1 MPDRNFDM
9 HFEPFKNQRLSR
21 RARLGELIDRTGIGS
36 LSRFASNPKHL
47 IVLNYHRIGN
57 YQEAIGDPGVYSATA
72 SEFDQQLQFL
82 KSEFEVMDPKRMQ
95 GGLDDIQAGKTR
107 RASVLLTF
115 DDGYKDNVEN
125 ALPLLRKHALAA
137 AFFVPS
143 EFIGSRDVPWW
154 DEISYCIKSAGQ
166 SRFVLTYPKR
176 LAVDLGV
183 QGFANVS
190 REVLR
195 LYKDPAMLD
204 SARFIGE
211 LRAACQGDVIPLSFE
226 QMFFSPSDMVAMQA
240 AGMTIG
246 AHGHS
251 HKLLARLSAEDEL
264 QEIETATG
272 MLQDVLGARPRL
284 FAYPVG
290 SRTAFSA
297 RTQTVLK
304 SLGYDYA
311 FSFYGGINSTQT
323 LDKFN
328 ILRVAVARQSGGHL
342 RTQVRCAAVF
352 GRFSP

>member
-1 MPDRNFDM
+1 LPDRSFDM
-9 HFEPFKNQRLSR
+9 HFESFKNQQRSR
-21 RARLGELIDRTGIGS
+21 RARLGELIDRSGIGA
-36 LSRFASNPKHL
+36 LLRLASNPKHL

-57 YQEAIGDPGVYSATA
+57 YQDAIGDPGVYSATA
-72 SEFDQQLQFL
+72 DEFDQQLQFL
-82 KSEFEVMDPKRMQ
+82 KSEFEVVDPKRMQ
-95 GGLDDIQAGKTR
+95 DCLDNIQAGKTR

-125 ALPLLRKHALAA
+125 ALPLLSKHSLAA

-143 EFIGSRDVPWW
+143 EFIGSREIPWW
-154 DEISYCIKSAGQ
+154 DEISYCLKSAGQ
-166 SRFVLTYPKR
+166 SRFALTYPRR
-176 LAVDLGV
+176 LAVDLEA
-183 QGFANVS
+183 QGFANAS

-195 LYKDPAMLD
+195 LYKDPTMLD
-204 SARFIGE
+204 SARFISD
-211 LRAACQGDVIPLSFE
+211 LRVACQGDVIPLSFE
-226 QMFFSPSDMVAMQA
+226 QMFFSPDDMVAMQD

-251 HKLLARLSAEDEL
+251 HQLLARLSAKDEL
-264 QEIETATG
+264 QEIETATR
-272 MLQDVLGARPRL
+272 MLQDVLGVRPRL

-290 SRTAFSA
+290 SRTAFSD
-297 RTQTVLK
+297 RTQSVLK

-323 LDKFN
+323 LDNFN
-328 ILRVAVARQSGGHL
+328 ILRVAVARQSGRHL

>member
-1 MPDRNFDM
+1 MPDRSFDM
-9 HFEPFKNQRLSR
+9 HFESFKNQRRSR
-21 RARLGELIDRTGIGS
+21 RSRLGELIDRTGIGS
-36 LSRFASNPKHL
+36 LLRFASNPKHL

-72 SEFDQQLQFL
+72 LEFDQQLQFL
-82 KSEFEVMDPKRMQ
+82 KSEFEVVNPQRIQDC
-95 GGLDDIQAGKTR
+95 LDNIQAGKTR

-125 ALPLLRKHALAA
+125 ALPLLSKHSLAA

-143 EFIGSRDVPWW
+143 EFIGSRQIPWW
-154 DEISYCIKSAGQ
+154 DEISYCLKSAGQ
-166 SRFVLTYPKR
+166 SQFVLTYPKR
-176 LAVDLGV
+176 LTVDLDA
-183 QGFANVS
+183 QGFANAS

-195 LYKDPAMLD
+195 LYKDPVMLD
-204 SARFIGE
+204 STRFIGE
-211 LRAACQGDVIPLSFE
+211 LRAACRGEMIPSSFE
-226 QMFFSPSDMVAMQA
+226 QMFFSPSDMVTMQD

-251 HKLLARLSAEDEL
+251 HQLLARLSAEDEL
-264 QEIETATG
+264 QEVETATG
-272 MLQDVLGARPRL
+272 MLQDILGARPRL

-290 SRTAFSA
+290 SRTAFSD
-297 RTQTVLK
+297 RTKSVLK
-304 SLGYDYA
+304 SQGYDFG
-311 FSFYGGINSTQT
+311 FSFYGGINSSQS
-323 LDKFN
+323 LDQFN